1 MILIMII
8 IIIIIIMMII
18 IIIINIKTM
27 LREKKYG
34 NDRQKRN
41 GGFSR

>member
-8 IIIIIIMMII
+8 IIIIIIMII